1 MEEKEAKI
9 QAKKDGL
16 TKAEADARAQ
26 ALAAEKE
33 VNEKR
38 IADAKALEEE
48 AAAAE
53 AAAQAEAEAAKLL
66 QKKLQLKRLLPRKL
80 QQKKLQKKILRCRVK
95 PWDEEKEDCFY
106 LGTIVSKFSYRGEV
120 LAKLDTD
127 QPEDFT
133 ALESVFVEIKQ
144 RLVPFFFIDRVQ
156 LQKSTLLRLKFE
168 DIDDEEAAESLLKR
182 DLYLPL
188 ALLPPLEG
196 KQFYY
201 HEIIGFTLGEVG
213 EPPLGEIT
221 A

>member
-1 MEEKEAKI
+1 MK
-9 QAKKDGL
+9 
-16 TKAEADARAQ
+16 
-26 ALAAEKE
+26 
-33 VNEKR
+33 
-38 IADAKALEEE
+38 
-48 AAAAE
+48 
-53 AAAQAEAEAAKLL
+53 
-66 QKKLQLKRLLPRKL
+66 
-80 QQKKLQKKILRCRVK
+80 
-95 PWDEEKEDCFY
+95 KEDCFY
-106 LGTIVSKFSYRGEV
+106 LGTIVSKFSYKGEV

-144 RLVPFFFIDRVQ
+144 RLVPFFIDRVQ

-201 HEIIGFTLGEVG
+201 HEIIGFTLGVVG

-221 A
+221 GVIDHTAQALFQVKGKNEILVPIHDDFIVEVDRSKKHISVQLPEGFLSLYE

>member
-1 MEEKEAKI
+1 MK
-9 QAKKDGL
+9 
-16 TKAEADARAQ
+16 
-26 ALAAEKE
+26 
-33 VNEKR
+33 
-38 IADAKALEEE
+38 
-48 AAAAE
+48 
-53 AAAQAEAEAAKLL
+53 
-66 QKKLQLKRLLPRKL
+66 
-80 QQKKLQKKILRCRVK
+80 
-95 PWDEEKEDCFY
+95 KEDCFY
-106 LGTIVSKFSYRGEV
+106 LGTIVSKFSYKGEV

-144 RLVPFFFIDRVQ
+144 RLVPFFIDRVQ

-168 DIDDEEAAESLLKR
+168 DIDDEEAAESLLKG

-221 A
+221 GVIDQTAQALFQVKGMNEILVPIHDDFIVEVDRSKKHISVQLPEGFLSLYE

>member
-1 MEEKEAKI
+1 MK
-9 QAKKDGL
+9 
-16 TKAEADARAQ
+16 
-26 ALAAEKE
+26 
-33 VNEKR
+33 
-38 IADAKALEEE
+38 
-48 AAAAE
+48 
-53 AAAQAEAEAAKLL
+53 
-66 QKKLQLKRLLPRKL
+66 
-80 QQKKLQKKILRCRVK
+80 
-95 PWDEEKEDCFY
+95 KEDCFY

-144 RLVPFFFIDRVQ
+144 RLVPFFIDRVQ

-213 EPPLGEIT
+213 VPPLGEIT
-221 A
+221 GVIDHTAQALFQVKGKNEILVPIHDDFIVEVDRSKKHISVQLPEGFLSLYE

>member
-1 MEEKEAKI
+1 MK
-9 QAKKDGL
+9 
-16 TKAEADARAQ
+16 
-26 ALAAEKE
+26 
-33 VNEKR
+33 
-38 IADAKALEEE
+38 
-48 AAAAE
+48 
-53 AAAQAEAEAAKLL
+53 
-66 QKKLQLKRLLPRKL
+66 
-80 QQKKLQKKILRCRVK
+80 
-95 PWDEEKEDCFY
+95 KEDCFY
-106 LGTIVSKFSYRGEV
+106 LGTIVSKFSYKGEV

-144 RLVPFFFIDRVQ
+144 RLVPFFIDRVQ

-201 HEIIGFTLGEVG
+201 HEIIGFTLGETG
-213 EPPLGEIT
+213 EPSLGEIT
-221 A
+221 GVIDQSAQALFQVKGAQEILVPIHDDFIVEVDRDKKHISVQLPEGFMSLYE

>member
-1 MEEKEAKI
+1 MK
-9 QAKKDGL
+9 
-16 TKAEADARAQ
+16 
-26 ALAAEKE
+26 
-33 VNEKR
+33 
-38 IADAKALEEE
+38 
-48 AAAAE
+48 
-53 AAAQAEAEAAKLL
+53 
-66 QKKLQLKRLLPRKL
+66 
-80 QQKKLQKKILRCRVK
+80 
-95 PWDEEKEDCFY
+95 KEDCFY
-106 LGTIVSKFSYRGEV
+106 LGTIVSKFSYKGEV

-144 RLVPFFFIDRVQ
+144 RLVPFFIDRVQ

-201 HEIIGFTLGEVG
+201 HEIIGFTLGEEG

-221 A
+221 GVIDHTAQALFQVKGKNEILVPIHDDFIVEVDRSKKHISVQLPEGFLSLYE

>member
-1 MEEKEAKI
+1 MK
-9 QAKKDGL
+9 
-16 TKAEADARAQ
+16 
-26 ALAAEKE
+26 
-33 VNEKR
+33 
-38 IADAKALEEE
+38 
-48 AAAAE
+48 
-53 AAAQAEAEAAKLL
+53 
-66 QKKLQLKRLLPRKL
+66 
-80 QQKKLQKKILRCRVK
+80 
-95 PWDEEKEDCFY
+95 KEDCFY
-106 LGTIVSKFSYRGEV
+106 LGTIVSKFSYKGEV

-144 RLVPFFFIDRVQ
+144 RLVPFFIDRVQ

-188 ALLPPLEG
+188 ALLPSLEG

-201 HEIIGFTLGEVG
+201 HEIIGFSLGEAG

-221 A
+221 GVIDHTAQALFQVKGRNEILVPIHDDFIVEVDRSKKHISVQLPEGFLSLYE